1 LLFLGCVSVSSVF
14 AESPQMQYIK
24 KLYKESVKLESREI
38 NNNPRY
44 YLKYFD
50 SNIRKLY
57 ARDNE
62 YQKATKGIAC
72 IDYGVLWQGQDLDP
86 KAKLTFTQPST
97 DKVKV
102 TLWQG
107 NDLNPKAKLTFTQQ
121 STDKVEVT
129 IGATEGLEKRS
140 VTYQV
145 KCQKDGDCKITE
157 IFEYGKPFTKVTSKC
172 LDDFYRT
179 EIKKHRNK

>member
-1 LLFLGCVSVSSVF
+1 MKKLLFAVFGLCIGSSVF

-50 SNIRKLY
+50 SNIRKIY
-57 ARDNE
+57 ARDDKYGE
-62 YQKATKGIAC
+62 ATEGIAC
-72 IDYGVLWQGQDLDP
+72 IDYDVLWQGQDLDP

-102 TLWQG
+102 T
-107 NDLNPKAKLTFTQQ
+107 
-121 STDKVEVT
+121 

-140 VTYQV
+140 VIYQV
-145 KCQKDGDCKITE
+145 KCQKDGNCKITE
-157 IFEYGKPFTKVTSKC
+157 IFEGGKPFTKEMSKR

-179 EIKKHRNK
+179 EIKKVSK

>member
-1 LLFLGCVSVSSVF
+1 MKKLLFAVFGLCIGSSVF

-57 ARDNE
+57 ARDDKYGE
-62 YQKATKGIAC
+62 ATEGIAC
-72 IDYGVLWQGQDLDP
+72 IDYDVLWQGQDLDP
-86 KAKLTFTQPST
+86 KAKLTFTQPSP

-102 TLWQG
+102 T
-107 NDLNPKAKLTFTQQ
+107 
-121 STDKVEVT
+121 
-129 IGATEGLEKRS
+129 IGATMGLEKRS
-140 VTYQV
+140 VIYQV
-145 KCQKDGDCKITE
+145 KCQKDGNCKITE
-157 IFEYGKPFTKVTSKC
+157 IFEGGKPFTKEMSKC
-172 LDDFYRT
+172 LDHFYRT
-179 EIKKHRNK
+179 EIKNVSK

>member
-1 LLFLGCVSVSSVF
+1 MKKLLFAVFGLCISSCVF

-24 KLYKESVKLESREI
+24 RMYKESVKLETSKT
-38 NNNPRY
+38 NYDYDY

-72 IDYGVLWQGQDLDP
+72 IDYDVLWQGQDLDP
-86 KAKLTFTQPST
+86 NAKLTFTQPT
-97 DKVKV
+97 GNKVK
-102 TLWQG
+102 
-107 NDLNPKAKLTFTQQ
+107 
-121 STDKVEVT
+121 VT
-129 IGATEGLEKRS
+129 IGATKGFEKRS

-145 KCQKDGDCKITE
+145 ICLKETNDCKITE
-157 IFEYGKPFTKVTSKC
+157 IFERGKLFTKDKSKC

-179 EIKKHRNK
+179 EIKKQRHK

>member
-1 LLFLGCVSVSSVF
+1 MKKLLFAVFGLCIGSSVF

-50 SNIRKLY
+50 SNIRKIY
-57 ARDNE
+57 ARDDKYGE
-62 YQKATKGIAC
+62 ATEGIAC
-72 IDYGVLWQGQDLDP
+72 IDYDVLWQI
-86 KAKLTFTQPST
+86 
-97 DKVKV
+97 
-102 TLWQG
+102 
-107 NDLNPKAKLTFTQQ
+107 NELNPKARLTFTEP
-121 STDKVEVT
+121 STGRVKVT
-129 IGATEGLEKRS
+129 IGATKDLKQRS

-157 IFEYGKPFTKVTSKC
+157 IFERGKPFTKKMSKC

>member
-1 LLFLGCVSVSSVF
+1 MRKLLFAVFGLCISSCVF
-14 AESPQMQYIK
+14 AESPQVQYIK
-24 KLYKESVKLESREI
+24 RMYKESVKLESVPLDRRKT
-38 NNNPRY
+38 NYDYDY

-102 TLWQG
+102 T
-107 NDLNPKAKLTFTQQ
+107 
-121 STDKVEVT
+121 

-145 KCQKDGDCKITE
+145 ECQKNGDCKITE
-157 IFEYGKPFTKVTSKC
+157 IFEGGKPFTKKMSKC

-179 EIKKHRNK
+179 EIKI

>member
-1 LLFLGCVSVSSVF
+1 MRKLLFAVFGLCISSCVF
-14 AESPQMQYIK
+14 AESPQVQYIK
-24 KLYKESVKLESREI
+24 RMYKESVKLESVPLDRRKT
-38 NNNPRY
+38 NYDYDY

-50 SNIRKLY
+50 SNIRKIY
-57 ARDNE
+57 ARDDKYGE
-62 YQKATKGIAC
+62 ATEGIAC
-72 IDYGVLWQGQDLDP
+72 IDYDVLWQGQDLDP

-102 TLWQG
+102 T
-107 NDLNPKAKLTFTQQ
+107 
-121 STDKVEVT
+121 

-145 KCQKDGDCKITE
+145 ECQKNGDCKITE
-157 IFEYGKPFTKVTSKC
+157 IFEGGKPFTKKMSKC

-179 EIKKHRNK
+179 EIKIQRNP

>member
-1 LLFLGCVSVSSVF
+1 MRKLLFAVFGLCISSCVF
-14 AESPQMQYIK
+14 AESPQVQYIK
-24 KLYKESVKLESREI
+24 RMYKESVKLDRRKT
-38 NNNPRY
+38 NYDYDY

-102 TLWQG
+102 T
-107 NDLNPKAKLTFTQQ
+107 
-121 STDKVEVT
+121 

-145 KCQKDGDCKITE
+145 ECQKNGDCKITE
-157 IFEYGKPFTKVTSKC
+157 IFEGGKPFTKKMSKC
-172 LDDFYRT
+172 LNDFYRT
-179 EIKKHRNK
+179 EIKIQRNP

>member
-1 LLFLGCVSVSSVF
+1 MKKLLFAVFGLCIGSSVF

-57 ARDNE
+57 ARDDKYGE
-62 YQKATKGIAC
+62 ATEGTTGC
-72 IDYGVLWQGQDLDP
+72 IDYDVLWQ
-86 KAKLTFTQPST
+86 S
-97 DKVKV
+97 
-102 TLWQG
+102 
-107 NDLNPKAKLTFTQQ
+107 NDLNPKAKLTFTEP
-121 STDKVEVT
+121 SAGKVKVT
-129 IGATEGLEKRS
+129 IGATMGLEKRS

-157 IFEYGKPFTKVTSKC
+157 IFESGKPFTKEMSKC
-172 LDDFYRT
+172 LDHFYRT
-179 EIKKHRNK
+179 EIKNVSK

>member
-1 LLFLGCVSVSSVF
+1 MKKLLFAVFGLCIGSSVF
-14 AESPQMQYIK
+14 AESPQVQYIK
-24 KLYKESVKLESREI
+24 RMYKESVKLESVPLDRRKT
-38 NNNPRY
+38 NYDYDY

-50 SNIRKLY
+50 SNIRKIY
-57 ARDNE
+57 ARDDKYGE
-62 YQKATKGIAC
+62 ATEGIAC
-72 IDYGVLWQGQDLDP
+72 IDYDVLWQGQDLDP

-102 TLWQG
+102 T
-107 NDLNPKAKLTFTQQ
+107 
-121 STDKVEVT
+121 

-145 KCQKDGDCKITE
+145 ECQKNGDCKITE
-157 IFEYGKPFTKVTSKC
+157 IFEGGKPFTKKMSKC

-179 EIKKHRNK
+179 EIKIQRNP

>member
-1 LLFLGCVSVSSVF
+1 MKKLLFAVFGLCIGSSVF

-50 SNIRKLY
+50 SNIRKIY
-57 ARDNE
+57 ARDDKYGE
-62 YQKATKGIAC
+62 ATEGIAC
-72 IDYGVLWQGQDLDP
+72 IDYDVLWQGQDLDP

-102 TLWQG
+102 T
-107 NDLNPKAKLTFTQQ
+107 
-121 STDKVEVT
+121 

-140 VTYQV
+140 VIYQV
-145 KCQKDGDCKITE
+145 KCQKDGNCKITE
-157 IFEYGKPFTKVTSKC
+157 IFEGGKLFTKEMSKC

-179 EIKKHRNK
+179 EIKKVSK

>member
-1 LLFLGCVSVSSVF
+1 
-14 AESPQMQYIK
+14 MQYIK

-50 SNIRKLY
+50 SNIRKIY
-57 ARDNE
+57 ARDDKYGE
-62 YQKATKGIAC
+62 ATEGIAC
-72 IDYGVLWQGQDLDP
+72 IDYDVLWQGQDLDP

-102 TLWQG
+102 T
-107 NDLNPKAKLTFTQQ
+107 
-121 STDKVEVT
+121 

-140 VTYQV
+140 VIYQV
-145 KCQKDGDCKITE
+145 KCQKDGNCKITE
-157 IFEYGKPFTKVTSKC
+157 IFEGGKPFTKEMSKC

>member
-1 LLFLGCVSVSSVF
+1 MKKLLFAVFGLCIGSSVF

-50 SNIRKLY
+50 SNIRKIY
-57 ARDNE
+57 ARDDKYGE
-62 YQKATKGIAC
+62 ATEGIAC
-72 IDYGVLWQGQDLDP
+72 IDYDVLWQ
-86 KAKLTFTQPST
+86 S
-97 DKVKV
+97 
-102 TLWQG
+102 
-107 NDLNPKAKLTFTQQ
+107 NDLNPKAKLTFTEP
-121 STDKVEVT
+121 SAGKVKVT
-129 IGATEGLEKRS
+129 IGATMGLEKRS

-157 IFEYGKPFTKVTSKC
+157 IFESGKPFTKEMSKC
-172 LDDFYRT
+172 LDHFYRT
-179 EIKKHRNK
+179 EIKKVSK

>member
-1 LLFLGCVSVSSVF
+1 MKKLLFAVFGLCIGSSVF

-50 SNIRKLY
+50 SNIRKIY
-57 ARDNE
+57 ARDDKYGE
-62 YQKATKGIAC
+62 ATEGIAC
-72 IDYGVLWQGQDLDP
+72 IDYDVLWQGQDLDP
-86 KAKLTFTQPST
+86 KAKLTFTQPSP

-102 TLWQG
+102 T
-107 NDLNPKAKLTFTQQ
+107 
-121 STDKVEVT
+121 
-129 IGATEGLEKRS
+129 IGATMGLEKRS
-140 VTYQV
+140 VIYQV
-145 KCQKDGDCKITE
+145 KCQKDGNCKITE
-157 IFEYGKPFTKVTSKC
+157 IFEGGKPFTKEMSKC

-179 EIKKHRNK
+179 EIKKVSK

>member
-1 LLFLGCVSVSSVF
+1 MRKLLFAVFGLCISSCVF
-14 AESPQMQYIK
+14 AESPQVQYIK
-24 KLYKESVKLESREI
+24 RMYKESVKLESLPLDRRKT
-38 NNNPRY
+38 NYDYDY

-102 TLWQG
+102 T
-107 NDLNPKAKLTFTQQ
+107 
-121 STDKVEVT
+121 

-145 KCQKDGDCKITE
+145 ECQKNGDCKITE
-157 IFEYGKPFTKVTSKC
+157 IFEGGKPFTKKMSKC

-179 EIKKHRNK
+179 EIKI

>member
-1 LLFLGCVSVSSVF
+1 MKKLLFAVFGLCIGSSVF

-50 SNIRKLY
+50 SNIRKIY
-57 ARDNE
+57 ARDDKYGE
-62 YQKATKGIAC
+62 ATEGIAC
-72 IDYGVLWQGQDLDP
+72 IDYDVLWQGQDLDP
-86 KAKLTFTQPST
+86 KAKLTFTQPSP

-102 TLWQG
+102 T
-107 NDLNPKAKLTFTQQ
+107 
-121 STDKVEVT
+121 
-129 IGATEGLEKRS
+129 IGATMGLEKRS
-140 VTYQV
+140 VIYQV
-145 KCQKDGDCKITE
+145 KCQKDGNCKITE
-157 IFEYGKPFTKVTSKC
+157 IFEGGKPFTKKMSKC

-179 EIKKHRNK
+179 EIKKH

>member
-1 LLFLGCVSVSSVF
+1 MKKLLFAVFGLCIGSSVF

-24 KLYKESVKLESREI
+24 RMYKESVKLESIPIDRRKT
-38 NNNPRY
+38 NYDYNY

-57 ARDNE
+57 ARDDKYGE
-62 YQKATKGIAC
+62 ATEGTTGC
-72 IDYGVLWQGQDLDP
+72 IDYDVLWQGQDLDP

-102 TLWQG
+102 T
-107 NDLNPKAKLTFTQQ
+107 
-121 STDKVEVT
+121 
-129 IGATEGLEKRS
+129 IGATMGLEKRS

-145 KCQKDGDCKITE
+145 KCQKDGNCKITE
-157 IFEYGKPFTKVTSKC
+157 IYEGGKPFTKEMSKC
-172 LDDFYRT
+172 LDDFYRA
-179 EIKKHRNK
+179 EFKKLSK

>member
-1 LLFLGCVSVSSVF
+1 MKKLLFAVFGLCIGSSVF
-14 AESPQMQYIK
+14 AESPQVQYIK
-24 KLYKESVKLESREI
+24 RMYKESVKLESIPIDRRKT
-38 NNNPRY
+38 NYDYNY

-57 ARDNE
+57 ARDDKYGE
-62 YQKATKGIAC
+62 ATEGIAC
-72 IDYGVLWQGQDLDP
+72 IDYDV
-86 KAKLTFTQPST
+86 
-97 DKVKV
+97 
-102 TLWQG
+102 LWQG

-172 LDDFYRT
+172 LDDFYRN